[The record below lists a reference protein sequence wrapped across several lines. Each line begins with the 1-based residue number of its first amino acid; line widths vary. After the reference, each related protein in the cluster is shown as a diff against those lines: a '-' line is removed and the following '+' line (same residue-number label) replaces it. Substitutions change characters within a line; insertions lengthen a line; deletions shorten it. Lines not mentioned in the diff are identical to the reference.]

1 MLHRVVP
8 ADGRSVKRLRFVP
21 GVGVVSVGMDGRMVI
36 ADPERWAEVYVS
48 VYVRVCWNH
57 NIPKVFQISVKFH
70 ATMVAIV
77 LIGSVS
83 LFFTGTTWTHSC
95 RNLHNGPCTTVRE
108 KRSTAAAHTMHMPGS
123 AMSSPVPQIAMYVS
137 L

>member
-77 LIGSVS
+77 LI
-83 LFFTGTTWTHSC
+83 
-95 RNLHNGPCTTVRE
+95 
-108 KRSTAAAHTMHMPGS
+108 
-123 AMSSPVPQIAMYVS
+123 
-137 L
+137 